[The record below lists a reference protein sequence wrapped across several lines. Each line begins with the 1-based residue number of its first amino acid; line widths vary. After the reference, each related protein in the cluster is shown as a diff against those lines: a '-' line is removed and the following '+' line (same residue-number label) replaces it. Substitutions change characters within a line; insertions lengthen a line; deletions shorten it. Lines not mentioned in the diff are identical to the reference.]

1 MGADLDPLS
10 GKGPRQSGR
19 GSSQIRSHHLDGQS
33 GCHSQ
38 INFEK
43 LGDESPDATSK
54 DLEAAEPSPQSPP
67 IEREKTHDPN
77 LVTFG
82 GPEDMENPKNW
93 SFKRKW
99 GATVIVSI
107 FTFIS

>member
-1 MGADLDPLS
+1 MCSDLDPLS
-10 GKGPRQSGR
+10 GQSGR
-19 GSSQIRSHHLDGQS
+19 GLSQIRSHHLDGQS

-38 INFEK
+38 INFKK
-43 LGDESPDATSK
+43 LVDESPDAASK
-54 DLEAAEPSPQSPP
+54 DPEAAEPRPQSPP
-67 IEREKTHDPN
+67 PEGEKTRDPN